1 MQKDSLSNFP
11 EVMVEFSAFEV
22 SDTQVVLF
30 NKELAM
36 GGDECQILR
45 EYRRWEAPTRFKK

>member
-30 NKELAM
+30 NNELAM